1 MKSLLILSG
10 ILLGANIFGQTA
22 FEYYNIG
29 LVKYNLDNHIQ
40 AISDFD
46 KAIEINPEYAEA
58 FNLRGASKFN
68 IEDYAGAIEDY
79 SRSIEISIRR
89 LGVARVTISDNT
101 GKAIESEKPS
111 RISNVL
117 ATPYYNRALAKVAT
131 GDYEGA
137 IEDYSKALE
146 NNSDLVSVYYNRAVL
161 KYKLE
166 DMTGACSDWEKA
178 ELHGIIEAAVWL
190 SNYCEPNV
198 PAP

>member
-10 ILLGANIFGQTA
+10 ILWGANIFGQTA

-29 LVKYNLDNHIQ
+29 LVKYNLHNHAQ

-58 FNLRGASKFN
+58 YNLRGASKYN
-68 IEDYAGAIEDY
+68 IEDYEGAIEDY
-79 SRSIEISIRR
+79 SRSIEINTRR
-89 LGVARVTISDNT
+89 LGVARLTISDYA
-101 GKAIESEKPS
+101 GKVIESEKPS
-111 RISNVL
+111 RVNSVL
-117 ATPYYNRALAKVAT
+117 ASPYYNRALAKVET

-146 NNSDLVSVYYNRAVL
+146 NNADLISVYYNRAVL

-166 DMTGACSDWEKA
+166 DMAGACSDWKKA
-178 ELHGIIEAAVWL
+178 ELHGIIEAAEWFN
-190 SNYCEPNV
+190 NYCEQDSTR
-198 PAP
+198 